1 MEENG
6 RSSQFFTGWQRPLHS
21 LQNNRLTLNMLNL
34 EASKLYYA
42 AFTKSNCHNIKFAFK
57 LTSSWQENCL
67 KPLWQ
72 KSLLTVYSFI
82 VISLTPYLL
91 KIKFLSL
98 RNLSK
103 VNQLPKKFDYLKHTR
118 YVQNNSII
126 FYLKRQFATLYSL
139 SVDMPFA

>member
-1 MEENG
+1 M
-6 RSSQFFTGWQRPLHS
+6 
-21 LQNNRLTLNMLNL
+21 
-34 EASKLYYA
+34 
-42 AFTKSNCHNIKFAFK
+42 
-57 LTSSWQENCL
+57 TSSWQENCL

-72 KSLLTVYSFI
+72 KSLLTVYIFI

-126 FYLKRQFATLYSL
+126 FYLKRQFATQLCIHCLWIYAVRSAVISVERIFDQPSSNYSL
-139 SVDMPFA
+139 VSCINFCIKPFGIGRNPFRLPSTMG